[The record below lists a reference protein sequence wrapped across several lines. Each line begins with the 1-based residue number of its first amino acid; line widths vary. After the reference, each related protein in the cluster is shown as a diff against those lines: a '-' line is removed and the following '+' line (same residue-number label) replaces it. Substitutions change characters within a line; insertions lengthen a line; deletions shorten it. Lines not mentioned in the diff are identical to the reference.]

1 MRSLVET
8 LKSDWRKRFGN
19 APPALYYY
27 KNQALGGS
35 VERQNYQ
42 ATENQRWV
50 LNVTWKGSV
59 AALVV
64 YSLLPWFV
72 RLPGIPDGQSYTRFR
87 IILWVIALVQVGVI
101 FWWERA
107 LRKEKISTA
116 LHGTAIDPVAYYK
129 GRKIAA
135 ISLAQSVAAYGF
147 VLALV
152 GHYFW
157 DQYFLTLI
165 SALLLIR
172 HYPSG
177 TLH

>member
-1 MRSLVET
+1 
-8 LKSDWRKRFGN
+8 
-19 APPALYYY
+19 
-27 KNQALGGS
+27 

-42 ATENQRWV
+42 ATENQRWA
-50 LNVTWKGSV
+50 LTVTWKGSI

-64 YSLLPWFV
+64 YLLLPWFI
-72 RLPGIPDGQSYTRFR
+72 RLPGIPDGPPYPRFR

-107 LRKEKISTA
+107 LRKEKILTA

-135 ISLAQSVAAYGF
+135 IGMAQSVAAYGF

-152 GHYFW
+152 GRYFW
-157 DQYFLTLI
+157 DQYILTCI

-172 HYPSG
+172 HYPSR
-177 TLH
+177 TSSDEPKSETAEKKARQ